1 MTPTVFTACHAL
13 LSKRAVFVWGD
24 PALHTL

>member
-1 MTPTVFTACHAL
+1 MTLTVFTACLAL
-13 LSKRAVFVWGD
+13 LSKRAVFVWGG